1 MFHGITV
8 IENNV
13 TQAAFK
19 NCAPFIM
26 CITENNV
33 AITDDPEDLDLVMLM
48 YNLLEYNLNQSD
60 TTDSLWFYCRDEAT
74 NFNADIGDCNAFRSF
89 SYKAK

>member
-26 CITENNV
+26 FITKNNV
-33 AITDDPEDLDLVMLM
+33 AIIDDPEDLDLVMLM
-48 YNLLEYNLNQSD
+48 YNLLEYNLN
-60 TTDSLWFYCRDEAT
+60 
-74 NFNADIGDCNAFRSF
+74 
-89 SYKAK
+89 